1 MLLPNKHISLAESL
15 VGLGGFLLGQL
26 DRPVSIDGL
35 HKRVIGA
42 EIIGVF
48 PAYHDFDA
56 VLLAVLFLHAIGA
69 VELTADGDVRR
80 CVS

>member
-15 VGLGGFLLGQL
+15 VGLGGFILAQL
-26 DRPVSIDGL
+26 DRPVSVDGL
-35 HKRVIGA
+35 HKHVIRAEKSGA
-42 EIIGVF
+42 F

-56 VLLAVLFLHAIGA
+56 VLLAVLFLYAIGA
-69 VELTADGDVRR
+69 VELTADGDVCR